1 MHQKAYLSAV
11 TLLKGVL
18 RKMRLEPA
26 EPVRYFLRTDRDE
39 VPLNDAIGLPLSLV
53 FMGSVFCVVCGRK
66 TSKAYGQ
73 GFCFPCFRD
82 SPENSPCIVRPE
94 LCRGHLGEGR
104 DVQWELDNHVKPH
117 IVYLAWS
124 SGWKVGVTREA
135 QVPVRWL
142 DQGASLAVPIART
155 PNRCEAGLM
164 EVALKQHITD
174 KTDWRRMLLVA
185 QVPQGC
191 QPPLNPDDCVP
202 ETSRLYLLSERPCH
216 RFTYPLIPQ
225 FARVISADLSKIPRF
240 EGILAGMKGQYLILT
255 DGRVLNIRNHLGY
268 EVEMTVAL

>member
-1 MHQKAYLSAV
+1 MTVLGGA
-11 TLLKGVL
+11 L
-18 RKMRLEPA
+18 RKMRLEPD
-26 EPVRYFLRTDRDE
+26 EPVRYFFRTDRE
-39 VPLNDAIGLPLSLV
+39 EALLNEAIGCRFSMV
-53 FMGSVFCVVCGRK
+53 FTGNIYCVVCGRK
-66 TSKAYGQ
+66 TSKAFGQ

-104 DVQWELDNHVKPH
+104 DVQWELENHVKPH

-155 PNRCEAGLM
+155 PNRYEAGLM
-164 EVALKQHITD
+164 EVALKKHITD

-185 QVPQGC
+185 QVPQNC
-191 QPPLNPDDCVP
+191 KPPVDPDINVP
-202 ETSRLYLLSERPCH
+202 EASRPYLLTERPCY
-216 RFTYPLIPQ
+216 RFIYPLSPQ
-225 FARVISADLSKIPRF
+225 FAKVISTDLTKTPRF
-240 EGILAGMKGQYLILT
+240 EGILAGMKGQYLLLT

-268 EVEMTVAL
+268 EVEVKIAV